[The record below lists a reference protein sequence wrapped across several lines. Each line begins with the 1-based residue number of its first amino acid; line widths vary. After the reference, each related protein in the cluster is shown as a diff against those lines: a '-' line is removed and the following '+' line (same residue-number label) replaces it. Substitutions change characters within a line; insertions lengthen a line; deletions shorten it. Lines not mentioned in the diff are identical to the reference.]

1 MCSKAGLI
9 PCLASLVLATTQ
21 ERCIQITIVP
31 KAKYRNITAFAKHHS
46 SLDLHRKKRE
56 ITTGI
61 SVATLVGLRLEGS
74 ETGIMALATQSH
86 GLSSLKADI
95 LADVSEVRT
104 SIISLE
110 KSHSSL
116 VEVVLQNRRGL
127 NLVFQ

>member
-1 MCSKAGLI
+1 M
-9 PCLASLVLATTQ
+9 
-21 ERCIQITIVP
+21 
-31 KAKYRNITAFAKHHS
+31 
-46 SLDLHRKKRE
+46 
-56 ITTGI
+56 TGI